1 MKLKEIIFKEE
12 VMQTFPILKQI
23 YTTLDHDFYV
33 DQVMNMMHEGY
44 KMAAVI
50 EDGGKCIGVLGM
62 RLIRRI
68 NLGKTIEIEDFM
80 IDRQRRGIGVG
91 KMLLKWVDWQAMNLG
106 CENII
111 CDLQTKR
118 RESQAIFCREKYLID
133 GFSFR
138 KEI

>member
-1 MKLKEIIFKEE
+1 MKLKEIVFREE
-12 VMQTFPILKQI
+12 VTQTFPILKQI
-23 YTTLDHDFYV
+23 YQTLDHDTYV
-33 DQVMNMMHEGY
+33 DHVMNMMHEGY
-44 KMAAVI
+44 KMAAVF
-50 EDGGKCIGVLGM
+50 EDNHKCIGVLGM

-80 IDRQRRGIGVG
+80 IDRQRRGVGVG
-91 KMLLKWVDWQAMNLG
+91 KMLLKWTDWQAMNLG